1 LNSEVKEVFDTLEK
15 VFKCPACFMA
25 LDDERRQALDKIMET
40 YAKNRD
46 TIQKEM
52 EEDKKPSKE
61 ELVEFPISLELKAT
75 DRGLKLLKSEM
86 RVDGKKVGLKVA
98 ITNEACTW
106 DILKLNVVKSLDA
119 LEKYRKEQS
128 ANGVKEA

>member
-1 LNSEVKEVFDTLEK
+1 MNSEVKEVFDTLEK

-40 YAKNRD
+40 YAKNRN

-52 EEDKKPSKE
+52 EEDKEPSKE
-61 ELVEFPISLELKAT
+61 ELVEFPISLELKTT

-98 ITNEACTW
+98 ITNEVCTW
-106 DILKLNVVKSLDA
+106 DMLKLNVVKSLDA
-119 LEKYRKEQS
+119 LEKYRKEQLT
-128 ANGVKEA
+128 NRVKEA